1 MSINKD
7 QVKGRAEE
15 AKGKV
20 KEVIGRVFGNKDL
33 EVKGN
38 IQKNVGAVQA
48 LVGDIKED
56 IAKTAKAL

>member
-20 KEVIGRVFGNKDL
+20 KEVVGKVMGNKDL
-33 EVKGN
+33 EMKGN

-48 LVGDIKED
+48 LVGDAKED
-56 IAKTAKAL
+56 IAKTAKML

>member
-20 KEVIGRVFGNKDL
+20 KEVIGKIVGNKDL
-33 EVKGN
+33 EIKGN
-38 IQKNVGAVQA
+38 IQKNIGAVQA
-48 LVGDIKED
+48 SVGDAKED
-56 IAKTAKAL
+56 IAKTAKML